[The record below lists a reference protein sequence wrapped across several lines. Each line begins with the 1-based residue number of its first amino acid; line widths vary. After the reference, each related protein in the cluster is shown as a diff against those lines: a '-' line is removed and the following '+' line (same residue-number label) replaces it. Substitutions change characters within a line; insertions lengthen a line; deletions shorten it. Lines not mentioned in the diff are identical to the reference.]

1 MEPLAIEIKISEEL
15 VVRGQE
21 WPVQGPPVVMVHDYG
36 EDLDCWKGVDRLLAD
51 RGFRVITLDLPNHG
65 LSDDQVQDR
74 STLQTLTEVIKNVSE
89 VWGPLGLC
97 SYGSLSSELCQ
108 MRGPDAPMTHVMVS
122 PRAPIAAPGLPAGL
136 EHEMSQLVVAATN
149 DGDRSDEARALFD
162 SLGAKK
168 LWASIGATE
177 HGPDLVMSHTHLV
190 DDMAIFLRRTLVSA
204 HLEWTAATHEKA
216 AADFRTTESEREQ

>member
-1 MEPLAIEIKISEEL
+1 MEPLAIEIRVSEEL

-21 WPVQGPPVVMVHDYG
+21 WPVQGPPVVMVHDLN
-36 EDLDCWKGVDRLLAD
+36 EDLDCWKGADRLLAE

-65 LSDDQVQDR
+65 LSDDESEDD
-74 STLQTLTEVIKNVSE
+74 SLLENLTEVIKSVAE

-97 SYGSLSSELCQ
+97 SYGSVSSELCE
-108 MRGPDAPMTHVMVS
+108 MRGPDAPMTHVMIS
-122 PRAPIAAPGLPAGL
+122 PRARQGGSGLPPDL
-136 EHEMSQLVVAATN
+136 EHQMSQLVIAATN
-149 DGDRSDEARALFD
+149 DGDRSEEARALFD

-168 LWASIGATE
+168 LWASVAANV
-177 HGPDLVMSHTHLV
+177 HGPDLIKSHTHLV

-216 AADFRTTESEREQ
+216 AADFRTAESEGE